1 MTKTFNHAVLAATAL
16 TLIGGTLIAGSAH
29 AQMATRDW
37 SGPYVGAVFGYAK
50 AARNQ
55 GETVVFDKNLDGQF
69 NDTVTTVAGANAFSP
84 GFCDGMAKGPTPA
97 GGCVGDDDVD
107 WELGARAGYD
117 WQFGNFVIGAVA
129 EIERVKLEDR
139 VTAFSTTPA
148 FYTFDRK
155 LESLA
160 ALRLRGGYAMG
171 PYLGYV
177 TGGVARGGIKNA
189 YRTSNNVNTFV
200 RSESDSADGYQTGVG
215 VERQLDGRVRLGLE
229 YLYTKL
235 EADDYNVRVQGP
247 APATNPFILTNA
259 SGTDH
264 RRTQDEIEVHAVRLT
279 ASYRF

>member
-1 MTKTFNHAVLAATAL
+1 MTKTFQRALLAATAL
-16 TLIGGTLIAGSAH
+16 TLMAGGAH
-29 AQMATRDW
+29 AQMAPQDW
-37 SGPYVGAVFGYAK
+37 SGPYVGAVFGYSKTAK
-50 AARNQ
+50 NE
-55 GETVVFDKNLDGQF
+55 GETVVFDKTLDGQF
-69 NDTVTTVAGANAFSP
+69 NDTVTTSAGANAFST
-84 GFCDGMAKGPTPA
+84 GFCDGMAKGPTSA

-117 WQFGNFVIGAVA
+117 WQFGNFVVGAVA

-155 LESLA
+155 LEALA
-160 ALRLRGGYAMG
+160 AIRLRGGYAMG

-177 TGGVARGGIKNA
+177 TGGVARGEIKHDF
-189 YRTSNNVNTFV
+189 RTSNGVNTFV
-200 RSESDSADGYQTGVG
+200 RSGSDSADGYQAGLG

-229 YLYTKL
+229 YLYTQL
-235 EADDYNVRVQGP
+235 EDEGYNVRVQGP

-259 SGTDH
+259 AGTDM
-264 RRTQDEIEVHAVRLT
+264 RRLGDEVEVHSVRLT